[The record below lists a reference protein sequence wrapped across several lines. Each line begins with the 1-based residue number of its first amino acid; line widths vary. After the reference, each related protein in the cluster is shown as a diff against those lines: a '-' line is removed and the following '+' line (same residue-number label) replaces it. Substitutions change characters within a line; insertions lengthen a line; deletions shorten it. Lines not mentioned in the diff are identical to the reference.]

1 MTSKDNGYAWPN
13 ADAILDETAAFMET
27 MDHRMVLNDRDAF
40 EAGLE
45 RARSAAEYEPEA
57 RLAYLAALMYDGIA
71 TRHALMD
78 GNKRAGA
85 IASLTFIAM
94 NGSFLDVSENE
105 LEAKLRA
112 RVAGELS
119 VSELADYFE
128 ANIYPDIE

>member
-1 MTSKDNGYAWPN
+1 MTSEDNGYAWPN

-45 RARSAAEYEPEA
+45 GARSAAGYEPEA

-94 NGSFLDVSENE
+94 NGSFLDVAENE

-119 VSELADYFE
+119 VRDLADYFE

>member
-1 MTSKDNGYAWPN
+1 MTSEDNGYAWPN

-105 LEAKLRA
+105 LETKLRA
-112 RVAGELS
+112 RVVGELS
-119 VSELADYFE
+119 VSDLADYFE

>member
-1 MTSKDNGYAWPN
+1 VIAEDNGYAWPN
-13 ADAILDETAAFMET
+13 ADAILDETSAFMET
-27 MDHRMVLNDRDAF
+27 MGHRMVLNDRDAF

-45 RARSAAEYEPEA
+45 RAKSAAEYQPEA
-57 RLAYLAALMYDGIA
+57 KLAYLAALMYDGIA

-94 NGSFLDVSENE
+94 NSSFLDVSENE

-119 VSELADYFE
+119 VSDLADYFE

>member
-1 MTSKDNGYAWPN
+1 VTSEDNGYAWPN

-27 MDHRMVLNDRDAF
+27 MGHRMVLNDRDAF

-45 RARSAAEYEPEA
+45 RARSAAEYETEA
-57 RLAYLAALMYDGIA
+57 RLSYLAALMYDGIA

-94 NGSFLDVSENE
+94 NSSFLDVSENE

-119 VSELADYFE
+119 VRDLADYFE

>member
-1 MTSKDNGYAWPN
+1 MTSEDNGYAWPN
-13 ADAILDETAAFMET
+13 ADAILDETAAFMES
-27 MDHRMVLNDRDAF
+27 MGHRMVLNDRDAF

-45 RARSAAEYEPEA
+45 RAKSAAEYQPEA
-57 RLAYLAALMYDGIA
+57 KLAYLAALMYDGIA

-85 IASLTFIAM
+85 IAALTFIVM

-112 RVAGELS
+112 RVAGQLS
-119 VSELADYFE
+119 INDLAEYFE

>member
-1 MTSKDNGYAWPN
+1 MTSEDNGYAWPN

-57 RLAYLAALMYDGIA
+57 RLAHLAALMYDGIA

-105 LEAKLRA
+105 LETKLRA

-119 VSELADYFE
+119 VSDLADYFE

>member
-1 MTSKDNGYAWPN
+1 
-13 ADAILDETAAFMET
+13 
-27 MDHRMVLNDRDAF
+27 MVLNDRNAF

-45 RARSAAEYEPEA
+45 RASAAAEYQPEA
-57 RLAYLAALMYDGIA
+57 KLAYLAALMYDGIA

-85 IASLTFIAM
+85 IAALTFIVV

-112 RVAGELS
+112 RVAGQLS
-119 VSELADYFE
+119 INDLAGYFE

>member
-1 MTSKDNGYAWPN
+1 MTSEDNGYVWPN

-27 MDHRMVLNDRDAF
+27 MGHRMVLNDRDSF

-94 NGSFLDVSENE
+94 SGSFLDVSENE

-119 VSELADYFE
+119 VRDLADYFE

>member
-1 MTSKDNGYAWPN
+1 MIAEDNGYAWPN
-13 ADAILDETAAFMET
+13 ADAILDETSAFMET
-27 MDHRMVLNDRDAF
+27 MGHRMVLNDRDAF

-45 RARSAAEYEPEA
+45 RAKSAAEYQPEA
-57 RLAYLAALMYDGIA
+57 KLAYLAALMYDGIA

-94 NGSFLDVSENE
+94 NSSFLDVSENE

-119 VSELADYFE
+119 VSDLAEYFE

>member
-1 MTSKDNGYAWPN
+1 MTSEDNGYAWPN

-27 MDHRMVLNDRDAF
+27 MGHRMVLNDRDSF

-119 VSELADYFE
+119 VGDLADYFE

>member
-1 MTSKDNGYAWPN
+1 MIAEDNGYAWPN
-13 ADAILDETAAFMET
+13 ADAILDETSAFMET
-27 MDHRMVLNDRDAF
+27 IGHRMVLNDRDAF

-45 RARSAAEYEPEA
+45 RAKSAAEYQPEA
-57 RLAYLAALMYDGIA
+57 KLAYLAALMYDGIA

-94 NGSFLDVSENE
+94 NSSFLDVSENE

-119 VSELADYFE
+119 VSDLADYFE

>member
-1 MTSKDNGYAWPN
+1 VTSEDNGYAWPN

-105 LEAKLRA
+105 LETKLRA

-119 VSELADYFE
+119 VSDLADYFE

>member
-1 MTSKDNGYAWPN
+1 MTSENNGYTWPN
-13 ADAILDETAAFMET
+13 ADAILDETSAFMET
-27 MDHRMVLNDRDAF
+27 MGHRMVLNDRDAF

-57 RLAYLAALMYDGIA
+57 RLAYLAALIYDGIA
-71 TRHALMD
+71 TRQALMD

-94 NGSFLDVSENE
+94 NSSFLDVSENE

-119 VSELADYFE
+119 VIDLADYFE
-128 ANIYPDIE
+128 ANIYPDVE

>member
-1 MTSKDNGYAWPN
+1 MTSEDNGYAWPN

-94 NGSFLDVSENE
+94 NGSFLDVSETE

-119 VSELADYFE
+119 VSDLADYFE

>member
-1 MTSKDNGYAWPN
+1 MTSEDNGYAWPN

-27 MDHRMVLNDRDAF
+27 MDHRMVLNDRDVF

-45 RARSAAEYEPEA
+45 RARSAAEYKPEA
-57 RLAYLAALMYDGIA
+57 RLAYRAALMYDGIA

-94 NGSFLDVSENE
+94 NGSVLDVSENE

-112 RVAGELS
+112 RIAGELS
-119 VSELADYFE
+119 VSDLTDYFE
-128 ANIYPDIE
+128 ANIYPDVE

>member
-1 MTSKDNGYAWPN
+1 VTSEDNGYAWPN

-27 MDHRMVLNDRDAF
+27 MGHRMVLNDRDAF
-40 EAGLE
+40 EAGIE

-94 NGSFLDVSENE
+94 NGSFLDVSETE
-105 LEAKLRA
+105 LEAKLRG

-119 VSELADYFE
+119 VRDLADYFE

>member
-1 MTSKDNGYAWPN
+1 MTSEDNGYAWPN
-13 ADAILDETAAFMET
+13 ADAILDETSAFMET
-27 MDHRMVLNDRDAF
+27 MGHRMVLNDRDAF

>member
-1 MTSKDNGYAWPN
+1 MTSEDNGYAWPN

-27 MDHRMVLNDRDAF
+27 MGHRMVLNDRDAF

-45 RARSAAEYEPEA
+45 RARSAAEYETEA
-57 RLAYLAALMYDGIA
+57 RLSYLAALMYDGIA

-94 NGSFLDVSENE
+94 NSSFLDVSENE

-119 VSELADYFE
+119 VRDLADYFE

>member
-1 MTSKDNGYAWPN
+1 MTSEDNGYAWPN

>member
-1 MTSKDNGYAWPN
+1 MTSEDNGYAWPN

-27 MDHRMVLNDRDAF
+27 MNHRMVLNDRDAF
-40 EAGLE
+40 EARLE

-105 LEAKLRA
+105 LETKLRA

-119 VSELADYFE
+119 VSDLADYFE

>member
-1 MTSKDNGYAWPN
+1 MIAAGNGYAWPN
-13 ADAILDETAAFMET
+13 ADAILDETSAFMET
-27 MDHRMVLNDRDAF
+27 MGHRMVLNDRNAF

-45 RARSAAEYEPEA
+45 RASAAAEYQPEA
-57 RLAYLAALMYDGIA
+57 KLAYLAALMYDGIA

-85 IASLTFIAM
+85 IAALTFIVV

-112 RVAGELS
+112 RVAGQLS
-119 VSELADYFE
+119 INDLAGYFE

>member
-1 MTSKDNGYAWPN
+1 MTSEDNGYAWPN

-57 RLAYLAALMYDGIA
+57 RLAHLAALMYDGIA

-105 LEAKLRA
+105 LETKLRA

-119 VSELADYFE
+119 VSDLADYFE
-128 ANIYPDIE
+128 ANIYPDID

>member
-1 MTSKDNGYAWPN
+1 VTSEDNGYAWPN

-105 LEAKLRA
+105 LETKLRA

-119 VSELADYFE
+119 VSDLADYFE
-128 ANIYPDIE
+128 ANIYPDID

>member
-1 MTSKDNGYAWPN
+1 MTSEDNGYAWPN

-27 MDHRMVLNDRDAF
+27 MGHRMVLNDRDAF
-40 EAGLE
+40 EAGIE

-94 NGSFLDVSENE
+94 NGSFLDVSETE
-105 LEAKLRA
+105 LEAKLRG

-119 VSELADYFE
+119 VRDLADYFE